1 MEKLHELCYVGRI
14 FVQNRAWNQANIIR
28 YYLFLSTFYQRLNH
42 NVQVTFSLSRYFKRA
57 CCRRWRRL
65 SFVLLWH
72 HPIGNLFNVTFCYSK
87 KWCRWR
93 CGKKVREGALGAPTV
108 TGSEKYRMGLKYMA
122 YITNV
127 SLHATTKILNM
138 TASYNGTETVPT
150 EQVLRCVCEPT
161 SRYYYIL
168 GSIRSQSL
176 AFDTSIYWILAQFSN
191 WKKLTSLID
200 IRYRSAV
207 CSLKVFPFLIILAKK
222 RNVCEAYWLKE
233 YLHV

>member
-1 MEKLHELCYVGRI
+1 MEKLHELCYVGWI

-28 YYLFLSTFYQRLNH
+28 YYLFLSTFYHRLNH

-127 SLHATTKILNM
+127 SLHATVKILNM

-150 EQVLRCVCEPT
+150 EQVSEVRIALRLRTYEKVLL
-161 SRYYYIL
+161 YIRL
-168 GSIRSQSL
+168 HTLSVACIWHFYLLDSCSIQ
-176 AFDTSIYWILAQFSN
+176 
-191 WKKLTSLID
+191 
-200 IRYRSAV
+200 
-207 CSLKVFPFLIILAKK
+207 
-222 RNVCEAYWLKE
+222 
-233 YLHV
+233 